1 MTRGYLRT
9 KTLQS
14 AFEESKGQP
23 LEIGAKTVHLAYDVP
38 VEWPSTRAAL
48 SFTSFTDT
56 PGQGVCLA
64 MSEGELE
71 INGLRTP
78 TACLWADAVPA
89 IVAIRF
95 LQFPNSSAA
104 LRVWNCWRGT
114 TGATLTWTRN
124 AGLVVEAA
132 DDNTYRFACSDG
144 IGPADFTDLTFDLK
158 IETATKDTRDTM
170 SLAGRE

>member
-9 KTLQS
+9 KTFQS

-23 LEIGAKTVHLAYDVP
+23 LEIGGRTVHLAYDVP

-48 SFTSFTDT
+48 SFTSFTDS
-56 PGQGVCLA
+56 PVQGVCLA

-71 INGLRTP
+71 INGLSTP
-78 TACLWADAVPA
+78 TACLWADAAPA
-89 IVAIRF
+89 IVEIRF

-104 LRVWNCWRGT
+104 LRVWNCWRST
-114 TGATLTWTRN
+114 TGATLTWTEN
-124 AGLVVEAA
+124 AGLVVQAA
-132 DDNTYRFACSDG
+132 DDDIYRFSCSDG

-158 IETATKDTRDTM
+158 IETAIHDTRDSM